1 MATPAVSQALRVP
14 GKLIVNPTDLSTA
27 SPYGGTELGLVRDV
41 TFTRTDETR
50 RVIRAGE
57 FGGEFSSVVRGG
69 VGWAGSFGVRGFDAD
84 AMAQLFPN
92 TFSAGGDTNLREP
105 GTVQA
110 GMLADDDAVVLLFD
124 PVDATNHPGVLFFKA
139 IPLIAEEVE
148 LMFGD
153 AVEIVWAVGFLAVRD
168 DEGRMIETAKISSMS
183 QLLFGY
189 GDSGEGDGDYGGVT

>member
-1 MATPAVSQALRVP
+1 MATAAVTQAIRVP

-27 SPYGGTELGLVRDV
+27 SAYGGTELGLVRDV

-69 VGWAGSFGVRGFDAD
+69 VGWAGSFGIRGLDAD
-84 AMAQLFPN
+84 AMSTLFPN
-92 TFSAGGDTNLREP
+92 TFVAGGDTNLREP
-105 GTVQA
+105 GTTQA

-124 PVDATNHPGVLFFKA
+124 PLDTNLPGVLFFKA
-139 IPLIAEEVE
+139 IPLIADEVE

-153 AVEIVWAVGFLAVRD
+153 AVETVWAVGFLAVRD
-168 DEGRMIETAKISSMS
+168 DEGRMVEVAQVSSMS
-183 QLLFGY
+183 QLVFGY
-189 GDSGEGDGDYGGVT
+189 GDSGEGDGDYGGIV